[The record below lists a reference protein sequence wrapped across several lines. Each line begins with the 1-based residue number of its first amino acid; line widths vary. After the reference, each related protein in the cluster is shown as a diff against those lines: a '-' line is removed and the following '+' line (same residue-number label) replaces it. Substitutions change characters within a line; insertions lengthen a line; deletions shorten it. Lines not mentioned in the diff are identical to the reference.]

1 MTLKPLTTDVIFEL
15 MFIALAMVLFG
26 LLLNKILG
34 VKTSKMREIRDK
46 AKNLRERVRQA
57 EILEDPVL
65 TQQLQVETMAL
76 MKHML
81 KKQLIPMCVRCL
93 IFIGIFIIISML
105 YSQYEYWFWIYFLFS
120 FSFSMIVFGIKYLY
134 KRVTKKDD
142 KRKGFAKE
150 IMESIYPKQRSTLQ
164 SPGFHLAGPPA
175 TESQNISNSQELTN
189 GDEEKQEV
197 EESDAWKNRIQN

>member
-1 MTLKPLTTDVIFEL
+1 MDYKPLTNDVILEL
-15 MFIALAMVLFG
+15 MFIALAMVLFS
-26 LLLNKILG
+26 LLLNKLLG
-34 VKTSKMREIRDK
+34 VRASKMKEIRDK

-57 EILEDPVL
+57 EILGDPAL
-65 TQQLQVETMAL
+65 MQQLQIETMGL
-76 MKHML
+76 MKLML

-93 IFIGIFIIISML
+93 IFLVIFIIISML

-134 KRVTKKDD
+134 KRITKKED

-150 IMESIYPKQRSTLQ
+150 IMESIYPKQSSTFQ
-164 SPGFHLAGPPA
+164 SSGFHLEGHPA

-189 GDEEKQEV
+189 GDEEKKEV
-197 EESDAWKNRIQN
+197 EKLDAWKDKIQN

>member
-1 MTLKPLTTDVIFEL
+1 MTLKPLTTDIIFEL
-15 MFIALAMVLFG
+15 MFIALAMVLFS

-34 VKTSKMREIRDK
+34 VKTSKMREIRTK

-57 EILEDPVL
+57 EILGDPVL

-134 KRVTKKDD
+134 KRVTKKKD

-164 SPGFHLAGPPA
+164 SPGFHLAGHPT
-175 TESQNISNSQELTN
+175 TESQNLSNSQELTN